1 MTNVD
6 WQLYQLFLTVMQQGS
21 LSAAARQLRVSQPTL
36 GRKMTELEEQ
46 LGISLFTRSQKGLAP
61 TQDALRLLPLM
72 ESMAG
77 SASALERRAL
87 QSAEHLSGVVRISA
101 SEVISA
107 EVLPAI
113 LTDFCGHHPQVII
126 ELVVTNSLSDLLR
139 RDADIAVRMTR
150 PTQEALLTR
159 KIGESRLGLYARQ
172 SYLDGHGTPL
182 TAADFAVHRV
192 IGFDRRK
199 PVVAGLPDFNSDIF
213 CWRCDND
220 LVSLA
225 ALRAGFGVG
234 VCQAAIAARDPQL
247 VPLLQNE
254 FRLNLSVWLAMHE
267 ELKRSPLM
275 RATFDALAAGL
286 ASFVQEAETAI
297 S

>member
-1 MTNVD
+1 MMEVD
-6 WQLYQLFLTVMQQGS
+6 WQLYQLFLTVMQRGS

-61 TQDALRLLPLM
+61 TQDALRLMPLM

-77 SASALERRAL
+77 SASALQRRARE
-87 QSAEHLSGVVRISA
+87 SAEHLSGVVRISA

-113 LTDFCGHHPQVII
+113 LTEFCDRHPKVII

-150 PTQEALLTR
+150 PIQEALLTR

-172 SYLDGHGTPL
+172 SYLDDHGTPV
-182 TAADFAVHRV
+182 TAADLAVHRV

-225 ALRAGFGVG
+225 ALRAGFGIG
-234 VCQAAIAARDPQL
+234 VCQAAIAARDPKL
-247 VPLLQNE
+247 VPILQNE
-254 FRLNLSVWLAMHE
+254 FRLELSIWLAMHE
-267 ELKRSPLM
+267 ELKGSPLM
-275 RATFDALAAGL
+275 RSTFDALATRL
-286 ASFVQEAETAI
+286 ALFIEQARTDIE
-297 S
+297 